1 MKPWGVVFLW
11 LIASALVFVSKCSIS
26 SSSSSHVPLMF
37 LPGSLPIRELSA
49 SSFNQHQYR
58 KIQVVREE
66 RNREEKGGSK
76 ATDFS
81 RDEEDSKEDDSEEYH
96 IDYHGVST
104 HPTPTPKHPKP

>member
-26 SSSSSHVPLMF
+26 SSSHVPLMF

-49 SSFNQHQYR
+49 SSFNQQHQYR
-58 KIQVVREE
+58 KIQVVRED
-66 RNREEKGGSK
+66 RNRKEKGGSK

-81 RDEEDSKEDDSEEYH
+81 RGEEDSKEEDSEEYH
-96 IDYHGVST
+96 TDYHGVST